1 MLVKGANC
9 TFWVMGLN
17 FDAGEHKVTL
27 LCPAEIYT
35 IMGKYFQAN
44 AAIMFPH
51 LRQEHVTPTDF
62 PSPRDNWGAPSQ
74 QKAKKHDSPR
84 ERAAPRQGELGPPD
98 VPRGPPGAWSPGW
111 APQLEATLAFPPFW
125 GSWQKKARPRKG
137 EGVAGPWDS
146 GQD

>member
-1 MLVKGANC
+1 VSS
-9 TFWVMGLN
+9 V
-17 FDAGEHKVTL
+17 
-27 LCPAEIYT
+27 
-35 IMGKYFQAN
+35 N
-44 AAIMFPH
+44 AAITFPH

-62 PSPRDNWGAPSQ
+62 PSPRDNWSAPSQ

-98 VPRGPPGAWSPGW
+98 VPRGPPGVWSPGW

-137 EGVAGPWDS
+137 HGVAGPWDS